1 MPLSM
6 KLDAKVFTTNR
17 TLKLIKLYNKLTNE
31 GKQKQLIKKKK
42 EGKTTWKKG
51 RWKIKLEDMHKNKQK
66 RKIKW
71 EQGRMGKNRQGT

>member
-31 GKQKQLIKKKK
+31 GKQKQLIKKKT
-42 EGKTTWKKG
+42 EGKTTWKKEADE
-51 RWKIKLEDMHKNKQK
+51 KLN
-66 RKIKW
+66 
-71 EQGRMGKNRQGT
+71 